1 MELQKESNNY
11 IHTHIN
17 ICICIPALRVV
28 KFSEADLLVAEVLN
42 TAVTVTM

>member
-28 KFSEADLLVAEVLN
+28 RFSEADMLEVLN
-42 TAVTVTM
+42 TAVTVAM

>member
-1 MELQKESNNY
+1 MELHNANTNLQVFINY
-11 IHTHIN
+11 S
-17 ICICIPALRVV
+17 CALPALRVV